1 MAYPGSRGSENF
13 PFADAARAVTVGR
26 MSQTYRATVEDDRI
40 RWHEGAHPD
49 SRAKPI
55 EVRVLVLDEPEAD
68 SPIVHTP
75 GVCGGEPCF
84 GSRRIPV
91 RLVIEAW
98 QMGWTDEEV
107 LAAHPALADAHLSAA
122 REYYRGHREEID
134 RLIAENAA
142 A

>member
-1 MAYPGSRGSENF
+1 M
-13 PFADAARAVTVGR
+13 
-26 MSQTYRATVEDDRI
+26 
-40 RWHEGAHPD
+40 
-49 SRAKPI
+49 
-55 EVRVLVLDEPEAD
+55 VLDEPEAD
-68 SPIVHTP
+68 SPIVRTP

-134 RLIAENAA
+134 RLVAENAA